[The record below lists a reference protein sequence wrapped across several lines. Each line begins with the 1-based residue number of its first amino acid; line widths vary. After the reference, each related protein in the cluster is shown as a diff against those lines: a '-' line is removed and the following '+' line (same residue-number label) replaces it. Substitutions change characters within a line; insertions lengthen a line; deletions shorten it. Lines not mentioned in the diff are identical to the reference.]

1 MVGSNMATVRNA
13 PKPPYSSSGMA
24 LARKCTAHIKTPPAM
39 FASMSQPLWRKN
51 DARCAVGVKGR
62 FSTFS
67 ASMGLGWRKGAWGSR
82 KRLEEAQ
89 QQVFAALKG
98 KEGNPLV
105 AGVGLGNVARAEDDA
120 RDAALRQDG
129 GITEIMCA
137 S

>member
-1 MVGSNMATVRNA
+1 
-13 PKPPYSSSGMA
+13 
-24 LARKCTAHIKTPPAM
+24 
-39 FASMSQPLWRKN
+39 
-51 DARCAVGVKGR
+51 GVKGR

-137 S
+137 SRSGLANAAQELSNHRQPGIDFKRQAGSRLAVGERC